1 MKKTLPEALVV
12 ESAKQRF
19 AVMLAEMRNSGTDDA
34 ALKQMISPEGFQ
46 KYLKVVR
53 PKVVTE
59 LRGKLAVESIGRS
72 IGVTADEQQVEE
84 QMELVKRQYEQQEAD
99 SGAAF
104 NEEKAREKVTYELQR
119 VAVLDKV
126 RDQAKIT
133 YVDALSPEETA
144 RKMGIDVDNL
154 PPEVQLG

>member
-1 MKKTLPEALVV
+1 
-12 ESAKQRF
+12 
-19 AVMLAEMRNSGTDDA
+19 
-34 ALKQMISPEGFQ
+34 MISPEGFQ

-72 IGVTADEQQVEE
+72 IGVQADDQQVEE

-104 NEEKAREKVTYELQR
+104 NEEKAREKVESELLR
-119 VAVLDKV
+119 VAILDEVKTK
-126 RDQAKIT
+126 AKIN
-133 YVDALSPEETA
+133 YVDAKPLE
-144 RKMGIDVDNL
+144 DVPMPAPL
-154 PPEVQLG
+154 P